1 MDKTRKFATAL
12 SQAGG
17 ITKGKLRRLKGR
29 RWKYPLSLE
38 LRYATAINRYMTKRW
53 KEYMAQ
59 AVAMMVPRNDAA
71 VDLEPAPGE
80 YGPAL
85 GAIVGL
91 ARNISEFNKKEM
103 DAFRQIAVGDAFVQ
117 DEPWVA
123 KTLNDWAQNQVSLI
137 TKATQD
143 MLDKVAARVRTGVKE
158 GQTNREIT
166 RKIMSDL
173 PGISFRRAR
182 IIARDQASKL
192 NGELSQGRMTDA
204 GLETYI
210 WETAYDERVR
220 GRPGGRY
227 PHALPSHW
235 EMQGKICRW
244 DDPTVCRSTSGEW
257 EKRPANAPYNHP
269 GMEIMCRCVALPNWD
284 ELEEVVPAEPL
295 PEVAQQVEVP
305 APPAVPQV
313 PEVQDAERIQ
323 KNAEKFAKTLMS
335 KGLILK
341 SQQALA
347 SKTAEIK
354 TALETMPAAWRS
366 RWMDA
371 FEKMKIYKKARGV
384 SEFDV
389 SKGAVKFT
397 TDNLATLFHEFG
409 HATMAEMSDPAW
421 LEAMYA
427 KMEAKFG
434 ERGARRAAMYRA
446 GNGYGMKD
454 RTFQVNL
461 GKTLKEEF
469 LDDFIAK
476 GRASGMW
483 DTKDGR
489 FNFYKK
495 FIAERGVPYD
505 LATQRAVS
513 DWLSLLRKPDLGW
526 WHPPSYVRRWAAAAV
541 EFGVEYEEAQLTALS
556 LELGAELYQIAI
568 TKEGQAFLKAFL
580 PKTMERFE
588 KEVLKL

>member
-29 RWKYPLSLE
+29 RLKYPLSLE

-53 KEYMAQ
+53 KEYAAQ

-85 GAIVGL
+85 GAIVGV

-137 TKATQD
+137 TKASQD
-143 MLDKVAARVRTGVKE
+143 MLDKVAARVRAGVKE
-158 GQTNREIT
+158 GETNREIT
-166 RKIMSDL
+166 RRIMSDL

-235 EMQGKICRW
+235 EMQGKVCKW
-244 DDPTVCRSTSGEW
+244 SDPTVCRNASGEW

-284 ELEEVVPAEPL
+284 ELEEVVAAEPL
-295 PEVAQQVEVP
+295 PQAVPEVEVP
-305 APPAVPQV
+305 APPVVPQV
-313 PEVQDAERIQ
+313 DDSARIQ
-323 KNAEKFAKTLMS
+323 KNAEKFAKTLVS
-335 KGLILK
+335 KGLVPAVYSADK
-341 SQQALA
+341 V
-347 SKTAEIK
+347 AEIK
-354 TALETMPAAWRS
+354 AALETMPAGWRKH
-366 RWMDA
+366 WMDT
-371 FEKMKIYKKARGV
+371 FEKTKIYKKARGV
-384 SEFDV
+384 SEFNTGT
-389 SKGAVKFT
+389 KAVKFT
-397 TDNLATLFHEFG
+397 TARTATLFHELG
-409 HATMAEMSDPAW
+409 HATMDRLGDPAW

-427 KMEAKFG
+427 KLEAKG
-434 ERGARRAAMYRA
+434 GIHERVAQMYRR
-446 GNGYGMKD
+446 GNGYGMND
-454 RTFQVNL
+454 RMLQVNL
-461 GKTLKEEF
+461 AKTLKEEF

-476 GRASGMW
+476 ARASGART
-483 DTKDGR
+483 DSERLAFFKT
-489 FNFYKK
+489 
-495 FIAERGVPYD
+495 FIAERGVGFD
-505 LATQRAVS
+505 QATAYAVS
-513 DWLSLLRKPDLGW
+513 DWMSLVRSSHMGW
-526 WHPPSYVRRWAAAAV
+526 MNPPSYVRRHASQAV
-541 EFGVEYEEAQLTALS
+541 QFGFEYWEAQLAALNV
-556 LELGAELYQIAI
+556 ELGAELYQIAI
-568 TKEGQAFLKAFL
+568 TREGQAFLKAFL

-588 KEVLKL
+588 KEVLKI

>member
-1 MDKTRKFATAL
+1 MDKTRKFAAAL
-12 SQAGG
+12 SLAGG
-17 ITKGKLRRLKGR
+17 VTKAKLRRLKGR

-38 LRYATAINRYMTKRW
+38 MRYTTAINRYMTKRW
-53 KEYMAQ
+53 KEYAAQ

-71 VDLEPAPGE
+71 VDLEPGQGE

-85 GAIVGL
+85 GAIVGV

-103 DAFRQIAVGDAFVQ
+103 DAFRKIAVGDAFVQ

-192 NGELSQGRMTDA
+192 NGELSQERMTDA

-295 PEVAQQVEVP
+295 PQGVPEVEVP
-305 APPAVPQV
+305 APSLV
-313 PEVQDAERIQ
+313 
-323 KNAEKFAKTLMS
+323 F
-335 KGLILK
+335 
-341 SQQALA
+341 
-347 SKTAEIK
+347 
-354 TALETMPAAWRS
+354 
-366 RWMDA
+366 
-371 FEKMKIYKKARGV
+371 
-384 SEFDV
+384 
-389 SKGAVKFT
+389 
-397 TDNLATLFHEFG
+397 
-409 HATMAEMSDPAW
+409 DPAFD
-421 LEAMYA
+421 L
-427 KMEAKFG
+427 
-434 ERGARRAAMYRA
+434 
-446 GNGYGMKD
+446 
-454 RTFQVNL
+454 
-461 GKTLKEEF
+461 LK
-469 LDDFIAK
+469 
-476 GRASGMW
+476 
-483 DTKDGR
+483 
-489 FNFYKK
+489 Y
-495 FIAERGVPYD
+495 
-505 LATQRAVS
+505 
-513 DWLSLLRKPDLGW
+513 
-526 WHPPSYVRRWAAAAV
+526 
-541 EFGVEYEEAQLTALS
+541 
-556 LELGAELYQIAI
+556 
-568 TKEGQAFLKAFL
+568 LK
-580 PKTMERFE
+580 
-588 KEVLKL
+588 

>member
-38 LRYATAINRYMTKRW
+38 MRYATAINRYMTKRW
-53 KEYMAQ
+53 KEYAAQ

-71 VDLEPAPGE
+71 VDLEPGQGE

-85 GAIVGL
+85 GAIVGV

-103 DAFRQIAVGDAFVQ
+103 DAFRKIAVGDAFVQ

-192 NGELSQGRMTDA
+192 NGELSQERMTDA

-227 PHALPSHW
+227 PHAMPSHW

-295 PEVAQQVEVP
+295 PQGVPEVEVP
-305 APPAVPQV
+305 APPVVRLTQTEH
-313 PEVQDAERIQ
+313 PE
-323 KNAEKFAKTLMS
+323 S
-335 KGLILK
+335 GGLD
-341 SQQALA
+341 
-347 SKTAEIK
+347 
-354 TALETMPAAWRS
+354 M
-366 RWMDA
+366 
-371 FEKMKIYKKARGV
+371 
-384 SEFDV
+384 
-389 SKGAVKFT
+389 
-397 TDNLATLFHEFG
+397 
-409 HATMAEMSDPAW
+409 
-421 LEAMYA
+421 
-427 KMEAKFG
+427 
-434 ERGARRAAMYRA
+434 
-446 GNGYGMKD
+446 
-454 RTFQVNL
+454 
-461 GKTLKEEF
+461 EEF
-469 LDDFIAK
+469 LIKHYGFSKNDSADIHRSLEYYTGFHYTDIRHAQMGTVETWRGEDFVKKMEGFGKSLETFIAK
-476 GRASGMW
+476 TPYWAGG
-483 DTKDGR
+483 TT
-489 FNFYKK
+489 F
-495 FIAERGVPYD
+495 RGF
-505 LATQRAVS
+505 ATS
-513 DWLSLLRKPDLGW
+513 K
-526 WHPPSYVRRWAAAAV
+526 
-541 EFGVEYEEAQLTALS
+541 
-556 LELGAELYQIAI
+556 
-568 TKEGQAFLKAFL
+568 
-580 PKTMERFE
+580 ERFE
-588 KEVLKL
+588 KLMADVADGAIIDTRGISSWSTNEAIAKRFATSGVGLAGRDYSVILKCEGQNRGTSIKAVSAYAREDEVLVSKDARYKIKSVEQKENVYILNVEEVSDGW

>member
-1 MDKTRKFATAL
+1 MDKTRKFAAAL

-137 TKATQD
+137 TKASQD

-284 ELEEVVPAEPL
+284 ELEEIVPAEPL

-305 APPAVPQV
+305 APPAVPQL
-313 PEVQDAERIQ
+313 PQ
-323 KNAEKFAKTLMS
+323 AKTWRQAR
-335 KGLILK
+335 LK
-341 SQQALA
+341 
-347 SKTAEIK
+347 
-354 TALETMPAAWRS
+354 
-366 RWMDA
+366 
-371 FEKMKIYKKARGV
+371 KKRNRTTG
-384 SEFDV
+384 
-389 SKGAVKFT
+389 KF
-397 TDNLATLFHEFG
+397 
-409 HATMAEMSDPAW
+409 
-421 LEAMYA
+421 
-427 KMEAKFG
+427 
-434 ERGARRAAMYRA
+434 
-446 GNGYGMKD
+446 
-454 RTFQVNL
+454 
-461 GKTLKEEF
+461 
-469 LDDFIAK
+469 
-476 GRASGMW
+476 
-483 DTKDGR
+483 
-489 FNFYKK
+489 
-495 FIAERGVPYD
+495 
-505 LATQRAVS
+505 
-513 DWLSLLRKPDLGW
+513 
-526 WHPPSYVRRWAAAAV
+526 
-541 EFGVEYEEAQLTALS
+541 
-556 LELGAELYQIAI
+556 
-568 TKEGQAFLKAFL
+568 
-580 PKTMERFE
+580 
-588 KEVLKL
+588 

>member
-1 MDKTRKFATAL
+1 MDKTRKFAAAL

-117 DEPWVA
+117 DEPWVS

-323 KNAEKFAKTLMS
+323 KNAEKFAKTLVS
-335 KGLILK
+335 KGLVP
-341 SQQALA
+341 AVYLA
-347 SKTAEIK
+347 DKTAEIK
-354 TALETMPAAWRS
+354 TALETMPAGWR
-366 RWMDA
+366 RHWMDT
-371 FEKMKIYKKARGV
+371 FEKTKIYKKARGV
-384 SEFDV
+384 SSFDTET
-389 SKGAVKFT
+389 KAVKFT
-397 TDNLATLFHEFG
+397 TARTATLFHELG
-409 HATMAEMSDPAW
+409 HATMDRLGDPAW
-421 LEAMYA
+421 LESMYA
-427 KMEAKFG
+427 KLEARG
-434 ERGARRAAMYRA
+434 GIHERVAQMYRR
-446 GNGYGMKD
+446 GNGYGMND
-454 RTFQVNL
+454 RMLQVNL

-476 GRASGMW
+476 ARASGARTDAERMAFFK
-483 DTKDGR
+483 T
-489 FNFYKK
+489 
-495 FIAERGVPYD
+495 FIAERGVGFD
-505 LATQRAVS
+505 QATAYAVS
-513 DWLSLLRKPDLGW
+513 DWMSLTKNSHMGW
-526 WHPPSYVRRWAAAAV
+526 MHPPSYVRSQAAQAV
-541 EFGVEYEEAQLTALS
+541 QFGFEYGEAQLAALNV
-556 LELGAELYQIAI
+556 ELGAELYQIAI